1 MAPALQTKLLRFLQ
15 TSTVLPVGS
24 TRPRKV
30 NVRIVCATNRDPL
43 DAVRRGEFREDLF
56 YRLFVVPVHM
66 PPLRDRGEDVI
77 EVATS
82 ALARFADEEGR
93 QFTGLSREVANLFRR
108 YSWPGNIRQL
118 LNVIRNIVVLNSGGV
133 VTLDMLPDM
142 LRHPN
147 EPVLAPQAAQPPSLR
162 DEIAALAGR
171 SMAEIERLIIDAT
184 IARHGGSVSK
194 AAREL
199 ELAPSTLYRK
209 LESWSREG

>member
-43 DAVRRGEFREDLF
+43 EAVKRGEFREDLF

-66 PPLRDRGEDVI
+66 PPLRERGGDVI

-82 ALARFADEEGR
+82 ALARFAAVEGR
-93 QFTGLSREVANLFRR
+93 QVTGLSREVANLFRR
-108 YSWPGNIRQL
+108 YAWPGNIRQL
-118 LNVIRNIVVLNSGGV
+118 LNVIRNIVVLNPGGV

-147 EPVLAPQAAQPPSLR
+147 EMPTPQPATPSVVR
-162 DEIAALAGR
+162 DDLSALAGK
-171 SMAEIERLIIDAT
+171 SMAQIERLVIDAA

-209 LESWSREG
+209 LENWARGD